1 MPDNLIIAPDGL
13 VKVEPAPLHVL
24 RTGGG
29 VLKTRRVAYVL
40 RLGVRRR
47 RKGGTGTARRKRAH
61 GFDVDTDG
69 ASVIH

>member
-13 VKVEPAPLHVL
+13 VKVEPPRCVFCGRLAIWLPA
-24 RTGGG
+24 
-29 VLKTRRVAYVL
+29 RRVACIAIG
-40 RLGVRRR
+40 RTTGRS
-47 RKGGTGTARRKRAH
+47 KGGTGTPRRKRAH